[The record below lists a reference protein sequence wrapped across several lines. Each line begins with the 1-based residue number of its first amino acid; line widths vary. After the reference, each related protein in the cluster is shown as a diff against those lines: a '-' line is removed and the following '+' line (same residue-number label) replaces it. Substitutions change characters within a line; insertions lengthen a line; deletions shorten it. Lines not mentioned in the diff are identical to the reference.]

1 MTRALQ
7 HTATELLGSHP
18 DAVLHAL
25 QAQVLIAYY
34 LLRIGRFLEAKCH
47 TASAVS
53 VAVSAGFHRIRAPVY
68 ARYTIGLS
76 QDAPISLHPPQDT
89 IEEGERINGFWNVL
103 MLHKYLMIALEPPNS
118 VCGTLEAPGMH
129 IDTPW
134 PMDVADY
141 SEVGNVL
148 VTAEGSDVFFS
159 SRAD

>member
-1 MTRALQ
+1 MNRALQ
-7 HTATELLGSHP
+7 HTATDLLGSHP
-18 DAVLHAL
+18 DSVLHAL

-34 LLRIGRFLEAKCH
+34 LLRIGRFLEAKCY

-76 QDAPISLHPPQDT
+76 QDAPISLPSPQDA
-89 IEEGERINGFWNVL
+89 IEEGERINGFWSVL

-134 PMDVADY
+134 PMDLADY
-141 SEVGNVL
+141 PEVGNVL
-148 VTAEGSDVFFS
+148 MAAKGSDLTIFT
-159 SRAD
+159 RAD